1 MSIQQMLERVSQSVE
16 QQRAEIQAER
26 LRRDEQERLLVEDLR
41 RHDERLRIQD
51 DGQRPEQQENST
63 AEERRHQ
70 EDLLKIAAIEREQ
83 YRELEFYMKAQELRI
98 KEEEQRLE
106 KEKEKRERERERRR
120 RRKQEQERER
130 EREQERAQK
139 ERERYS
145 SDEDPYEQEFLE
157 RSRRHSFA
165 NPYQYAPITPI
176 SPVPPSQY
184 LSPYMFAPTP
194 GGFYMHNISAS
205 AVSLGSAPV
214 SISNWNSGNITNTII
229 TNPKPHRKKPR
240 SRDDSDL

>member
-1 MSIQQMLERVSQSVE
+1 MLERVSQSVE

-41 RHDERLRIQD
+41 HHAERLRIQD
-51 DGQRPEQQENST
+51 EGRRPEEQETST

-98 KEEEQRLE
+98 KEEERRLE
-106 KEKEKRERERERRR
+106 KEREKLERERRR

-130 EREQERAQK
+130 EKKKERERK

-145 SDEDPYEQEFLE
+145 SDEDPYEQDFLE
-157 RSRRHSFA
+157 RSRRHSFT
-165 NPYQYAPITPI
+165 NPYQYAPVTPI
-176 SPVPPSQY
+176 SPVPTSQY
-184 LSPYMFAPTP
+184 LSPYMFAPAP

-214 SISNWNSGNITNTII
+214 SISNWNSGNITNTVI
-229 TNPKPHRKKPR
+229 TNPSSPRRKPR